1 MKRLIKQIL
10 FLTVAL
16 GMVFV
21 SACNDTGC
29 TDNQNSLPLAGFYSS
44 QSKSAISI
52 DSLTVF
58 GVGMVGDT
66 TIVKN
71 AVSMHQVYMP
81 FNPGASQAR
90 FVLRYEQKAFVN
102 MGIED
107 TLTVNYEAVPFF
119 HSNECGAMY
128 VYDIKDYSITN
139 ALVDSV
145 LFLAP
150 RIDNTNKENIQIFFR
165 TKEADNE

>member
-1 MKRLIKQIL
+1 MKRLLKQIL
-10 FLTVAL
+10 FLSVTLSVI
-16 GMVFV
+16 FV

-29 TDNQNSLPLAGFYSS
+29 TDNQSSLPLAGFYSS
-44 QSKSAISI
+44 QTKSAISI

-58 GVGMVGDT
+58 GVGMIGDT
-66 TIVKN
+66 TIVNN
-71 AVSMHQVYMP
+71 ANSMCQVYMP
-81 FNPGASQAR
+81 FNPGATQAQ
-90 FVLRYEQKAFVN
+90 FVLRYEQKAFSN
-102 MGIED
+102 FGIED
-107 TLTVNYEAVPFF
+107 TLTVSYEAVPFF

-128 VYDIKDYSITN
+128 VYDIKDYSTTH
-139 ALVDSV
+139 ALIDSV